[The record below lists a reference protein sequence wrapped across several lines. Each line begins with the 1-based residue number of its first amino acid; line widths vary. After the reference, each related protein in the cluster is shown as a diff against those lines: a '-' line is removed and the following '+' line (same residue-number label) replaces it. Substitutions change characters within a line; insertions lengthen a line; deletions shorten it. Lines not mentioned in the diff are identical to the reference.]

1 MEGVLIAV
9 EVGKVATL
17 VDGSVSITLRTQE
30 LPALK
35 AAELFGL
42 RKRVAFAYIK
52 PDKEPTENERKAL
65 DGMLPE
71 PVGKTPSQR
80 LRGVIYVY
88 WEQNKDS
95 DPTIPKDFETFYRIK
110 IESFIEGIK
119 QELV

>member
-30 LPALK
+30 LPAIK
-35 AAELFGL
+35 AAELFSL

-52 PDKEPTENERKAL
+52 PDKEPTENEKKAL

-80 LRGVIYVY
+80 LRGVLFVY

-95 DPTIPKDFETFYRIK
+95 TPTIPKDFETFYRIK
-110 IESFIEGIK
+110 IEEFINGVK
-119 QELV
+119 QELI